1 MAWNDGGTRRPAH
14 RLTSFDGGPGG
25 SGVGR
30 GNFLEIGP
38 LDVNLK
44 PRNWTWLHQADL
56 IFVDN
61 PVGVGYSYAEDR
73 SAVATTD
80 SQAAM
85 DVTEVLKVLARELP
99 TLQDSPLF
107 LVGESYGGKLAAMIG
122 NSVLR
127 AIHAGTLKLT
137 LGGIVLGDS
146 WISSEDFSLSYAQ
159 LLHDVSRLIDNA
171 VADANKMAESVK
183 NKIAV
188 GQFAEAQKIWTDLL
202 DFIDSKTD
210 SVNIY
215 NFMLDTGMNPVLARS
230 PLLTRTQ
237 LMVQNN
243 QSSGSAPTIDGIM
256 NGIIKQKLKIIPK
269 TVVWKEATLEVY
281 EALANDFMKPAIKE
295 VDDLLSLGVNVTVY
309 NGQLDVICPTI
320 GVEAWVNKLKWVGL
334 KSFLSQSRQPLHY
347 CDSDKYCSK
356 AIKAYVRSHSNL
368 RFYWILGA
376 GHMVPVDQPYA
387 AFRMIGS
394 VTKSL
399 GK

>member
-1 MAWNDGGTRRPAH
+1 MCCLESGLDMFHASMCGPAGTLNTLLTLTNYNSTRHLSFLPGKQLTFLNRSSPKNPIAPGPAQQLLGRRSPLQPTASRAPHRSLLRLGAPASLFSAMEMRSMALICLLCCLFHDSAAISTGTSDGMERWGYAKTRPR
-14 RLTSFDGGPGG
+14 RFRRG
-25 SGVGR
+25 SRQLLGDRATGCQ
-30 GNFLEIGP
+30 P
-38 LDVNLK
+38 KAAQLDMAAPSGSYLC
-44 PRNWTWLHQADL
+44 
-56 IFVDN
+56 
-61 PVGVGYSYAEDR
+61 GYSYAEDR

-210 SVNIY
+210 SVVSSIY
-215 NFMLDTGMNPVLARS
+215 P
-230 PLLTRTQ
+230 
-237 LMVQNN
+237 
-243 QSSGSAPTIDGIM
+243 
-256 NGIIKQKLKIIPK
+256 
-269 TVVWKEATLEVY
+269 
-281 EALANDFMKPAIKE
+281 
-295 VDDLLSLGVNVTVY
+295 
-309 NGQLDVICPTI
+309 
-320 GVEAWVNKLKWVGL
+320 
-334 KSFLSQSRQPLHY
+334 
-347 CDSDKYCSK
+347 
-356 AIKAYVRSHSNL
+356 
-368 RFYWILGA
+368 
-376 GHMVPVDQPYA
+376 
-387 AFRMIGS
+387 
-394 VTKSL
+394 
-399 GK
+399 